1 MHILIADADE
11 ETRLVLAEAVAAV
24 DPSATVAEVR
34 DGTGLRRALAGTVP
48 DIVFAD
54 TVLPETDGA
63 SVLTWRRGP
72 GATSVLVLVADLPTP
87 SWPTIARRLDA
98 YDVLLKPLGTQGVA
112 RVLQAATYLRR
123 EISLLLVEPSART
136 RQLAWSALD
145 RATFRFVVTE
155 AADGAAA
162 VRAARRQAYDL
173 VLIGTALPD
182 ITALEAC
189 CRIDAL
195 GTGARIVLA
204 GLPETAPTPGQL
216 TLFGARAFLPMPF
229 SAAHV
234 DGMVYDAFGLW
245 RPYVLKALRE
255 EEVRR
260 ADTDRPWTA
269 AAAHGLGLPA

>member
-11 ETRLVLAEAVAAV
+11 ETRLVLAEAIAAL

-34 DGTGLRRALAGTVP
+34 DGPGLRRALAGRPP
-48 DIVFAD
+48 DILFAD

-63 SVLTWRRGP
+63 AVLTWRQGP
-72 GATSVLVLVADLPTP
+72 GAHCVLVLVADLPTP

-98 YDVLLKPLGTQGVA
+98 YDVLLKPIGTQGVG
-112 RVLQAATYLRR
+112 RVLQAATLLSRQL
-123 EISLLLVEPSART
+123 SLLLVEPSART

-155 AADGAAA
+155 APDGATA
-162 VRAARRQAYDL
+162 VRAAKRQAFDL
-173 VLIGTALPD
+173 VLIDTALPD
-182 ITALEAC
+182 IPALEAS

-204 GLPETAPTPGQL
+204 GPPEAAPTPGQL
-216 TLFGARAFLPMPF
+216 TLFGASAFLPMPF
-229 SAAHV
+229 SPAHV

-255 EEVRR
+255 AELSR
-260 ADTDRPWTA
+260 A
-269 AAAHGLGLPA
+269 AAERDQAAPRSVSLRA

>member
-11 ETRLVLAEAVAAV
+11 ETRLVLAEAITAV
-24 DPSATVAEVR
+24 DPDATVAEVR
-34 DGTGLRRALAGTVP
+34 DGTGLRRALAGRPP

-63 SVLTWRRGP
+63 AVLTWRQGP
-72 GATSVLVLVADLPTP
+72 GAASVLVLVADLPTP

-98 YDVLLKPLGTQGVA
+98 YDVLLKPLGTQNVS
-112 RVLQAATYLRR
+112 RVLQAASLLSRQL
-123 EISLLLVEPSART
+123 SLLLVEPNART

-162 VRAARRQAYDL
+162 VRAAKRQSYDL
-173 VLIGTALPD
+173 VLIDTALPD
-182 ITALEAC
+182 ISALEAS

-204 GLPETAPTPGQL
+204 GPPETAPTPGQL
-216 TLFGARAFLPMPF
+216 SLFGACAFLPMPF
-229 SAAHV
+229 TAAHV

-245 RPYVLKALRE
+245 RPYVLTALRQ

-260 ADTDRPWTA
+260 AATGRPVIA
-269 AAAHGLGLPA
+269 GLGAGVPA